1 MEKLLLKYIRHIIG
15 FIAFLSVVIL
25 TIYYG
30 SINFPVSDLLSN
42 KIILYFTF
50 LFNPLIAGF
59 SSFYRFV
66 IIFSFLSYSIFTL
79 INLIKQNRISLSII
93 QFFVLN
99 IIAFLMISIEFRY
112 FIYAIG
118 ILFPLIIILI
128 LNHISLITFKNKLE
142 SGLPIENIEKDFF
155 DKFSLLIDKFL
166 LSEDKKN
173 VLKFE
178 SNYREL
184 VKNYAAISE
193 RSEKIAKSIKEFL
206 LGILPRLQAEF
217 ANTNELF
224 KSLRVEHSEVKKL
237 QNKIEQLENGYAF
250 TIIKNYIKQL
260 IFMRNNLKSKF
271 TSIGDDIYI
280 DKLFSN
286 FLSNFNILY
295 TVFIPGIEFNPEKM
309 EVISKVI
316 TEDINLDNK
325 VESILAQAF
334 LIDLG
339 DKEKIIEKAQV
350 KVYSFKKEEK

>member
-1 MEKLLLKYIRHIIG
+1 MEKLISKYIREILG
-15 FIAFLSVVIL
+15 FISFVSIILL

-30 SINFPVSDLLSN
+30 YSGVAVGEFISN
-42 KIILYFTF
+42 KIILYFTY
-50 LFNPLIAGF
+50 LFNPLVNNF
-59 SSFYRFV
+59 SSLYRFL
-66 IIFSFLSYSIFTL
+66 IIIITLIFSIVSL
-79 INLIKQNRISLSII
+79 IDLIKQNKIYNSII

-99 IIAFLMISIEFRY
+99 LVAFLLISIEFRY
-112 FIYAIG
+112 LIYVFG
-118 ILFPLIIILI
+118 ILLPLAIISV
-128 LNHISLITFKNKLE
+128 LNHISLISFKNKLE
-142 SGLPIENIEKDFF
+142 SGVPINNIEKDFF
-155 DKFSLLIDKFL
+155 DKLNLLIDKFL
-166 LSEDKKN
+166 LLEDKKN

-184 VKNYAAISE
+184 VKNYSTLSE

-217 ANTNELF
+217 ANSNELI

-250 TIIKNYIKQL
+250 SIIKNYIKQL

-334 LIDLG
+334 LIDTG